1 MNIKSYLK
9 GLGVGII
16 ITSLVL
22 IVSGNLKTDKMSDA
36 EIIAR
41 AKELG
46 LVESTTLTPSSLKKN
61 NQPDEIN
68 ESIDDDLSDNNI
80 DKSNED
86 SQNPDDDKNNTIE
99 ENSADNELSN
109 ENNNDDSKEL
119 SVKDESISED
129 SDHENIQEMIVIT
142 IKSGEGSELVATKIR
157 EAGFTEDGAS
167 FNRFLCDNGYDKK
180 LKVGNHEI
188 PKGATFEEIAEILC
202 SN

>member
-46 LVESTTLTPSSLKKN
+46 LVESTTLTPSSLNKN
-61 NQPDEIN
+61 NQTDEKN
-68 ESIDDDLSDNNI
+68 ESINDDLSDNDI

-86 SQNPDDDKNNTIE
+86 SQNPDDDKNNKIE
-99 ENSADNELSN
+99 ENSADDELSN
-109 ENNNDDSKEL
+109 DNNNDDSRKI
-119 SVKDESISED
+119 SVSEESISED
-129 SDHENIQEMIVIT
+129 SDHENIQEMVVIT